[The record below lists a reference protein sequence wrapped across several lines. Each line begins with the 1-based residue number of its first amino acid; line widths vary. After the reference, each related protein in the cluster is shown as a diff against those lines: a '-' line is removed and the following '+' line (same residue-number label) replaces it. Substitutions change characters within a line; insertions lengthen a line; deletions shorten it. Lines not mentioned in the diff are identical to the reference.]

1 VKITQDDVVD
11 RQTVL
16 HIELEDDDIDPYL
29 DRAYQRV
36 VQRVN
41 IPGFRKGK
49 APRRIIEQYFGRE
62 SMLNEVLDSMLPELT
77 NQAINEKDLD
87 AVGLPSIEMEELD
100 PFQFSAIVP
109 LRPEVDL
116 GEYSEIRI
124 EKEHPKIEDDAVDSR
139 IEQLRLSVA
148 TWEPTERPIE
158 IGDMI
163 TAQIKGTV
171 GEKTIFDESDAVYL
185 VNEEIGR
192 PFPGFSEKLVGM
204 EPDKPSQFDLSI
216 PEDFADPDL
225 ANQDAS
231 FDVTIKDIKAR
242 VLPEID
248 DEFAKSIGEGH
259 ETLGDL
265 KEEVQK
271 SIQTEAEEEITR
283 THRESIVEA
292 LMDTA
297 KVEMS
302 ALLLQHE
309 AEHMVEEQERMVSQ
323 ANMNMDDYLASL
335 GKTREEFVEESK
347 TEASDRLKRSFVL
360 AKLAEEEGLEVS
372 DEDID
377 DRITEMFSNAEQE
390 IPESSQ
396 NAQMRDYLSR
406 SLLMEETMKKLE
418 GIAAGESEQELANQE
433 PDVEDVDDGSS
444 NDNKDQETEEG
455 EVNA

>member
-16 HIELEDDDIDPYL
+16 HIELEDNDMDPYL
-29 DRAYQRV
+29 DKAYHRV

-41 IPGFRKGK
+41 VPGFRKGK

-62 SMLNEVLDSMLPELT
+62 SMLNEILDSMLPELT

-100 PFQFSAIVP
+100 PLQFSATVP

-116 GEYSEIRI
+116 GGYSEIRI
-124 EKEHPKIEDDAVDSR
+124 AKDQPKIEDDAIDSR
-139 IEQLRLSVA
+139 IEQLQLSVA
-148 TWEPTERPIE
+148 TWEPTERPVE

-204 EPDKPSQFDLSI
+204 EADKPSQFDLSI

-248 DEFAKSIGEGH
+248 DAFAKGIGEGY
-259 ETLGDL
+259 ETLSDL
-265 KEEVQK
+265 KEEIQK
-271 SIQTEAEEEITR
+271 SIETEAEEESTK

-292 LMDTA
+292 LMETA
-297 KVEMS
+297 KVEMP

-309 AEHMVEEQERMVSQ
+309 AEHMVEEQERMISQ
-323 ANMNMDDYLASL
+323 AKMNMDDYLISL

-360 AKLAEEEGLEVS
+360 AKLAEEEGIEVS
-372 DEDID
+372 DEAID
-377 DRITEMFSNAEQE
+377 DRISEMFSNAEQE

-396 NAQMRDYLSR
+396 NDQMRDYLSR

-418 GIAAGESEQELANQE
+418 GIAAGESGEDNTDQGPDTNDAAND
-433 PDVEDVDDGSS
+433 PDD
-444 NDNKDQETEEG
+444 DNKDEETEEG

>member
-1 VKITQDDVVD
+1 MKITQDDVVE

-29 DRAYQRV
+29 NRAYQRV

-49 APRRIIEQYFGRE
+49 APRSIIEQYFGRE
-62 SMLNEVLDSMLPELT
+62 SMLNEILDSMLPELT
-77 NQAINEKDLD
+77 NQAINDQDLD
-87 AVGLPSIEMEELD
+87 AVGLPSIELEELD
-100 PFQFSAIVP
+100 PFQFSATVP
-109 LRPEVDL
+109 LRPNVDL
-116 GEYSEIRI
+116 GNYLDIRI
-124 EKEHPKIEDDAVDSR
+124 PKDDTEIAKEDIESR

-148 TWEPTERPIE
+148 TWEPTDRAVEV
-158 IGDMI
+158 GDMI
-163 TAQIKGTV
+163 TAQIKGNV

-192 PFPGFSEKLVGM
+192 PFPGFSEKLVGL
-204 EPDKPSQFDLSI
+204 EADKASQFDLSI
-216 PEDFADPDL
+216 PEDFADGDL
-225 ANQDAS
+225 AGQDAS
-231 FDVTIKDIKAR
+231 FDVTIKDIKTR

-248 DEFAKSIGEGH
+248 DEFAKGIGEGY
-259 ETLGDL
+259 ETLADL
-265 KEEVQK
+265 ETEIEKSVQL
-271 SIQTEAEEEITR
+271 EAEEESTR
-283 THRESIVEA
+283 THREAIVEA
-292 LMDTA
+292 LMEA
-297 KVEMS
+297 ASVEMP

-323 ANMNMDDYLASL
+323 ANMNMDDYLVSL

-347 TEASDRLKRSFVL
+347 TEAIDRLKRSFVL
-360 AKLAEEEGLEVS
+360 AKLAEEEAIEIS

-377 DRITEMFSNAEQE
+377 SRISEMFSNAEQE

-418 GIAAGESEQELANQE
+418 NIASGESSEENPE
-433 PDVEDVDDGSS
+433 KEINDVSS
-444 NDNKDQETEEG
+444 EETNKDEESESVEG
-455 EVNA
+455 EVND

>member
-1 VKITQDDVVD
+1 MKITQDDVVD

-16 HIELEDDDIDPYL
+16 HIELEDNDMDPYL
-29 DRAYQRV
+29 DKAYHRV

-41 IPGFRKGK
+41 VPGFRKGK

-62 SMLNEVLDSMLPELT
+62 SMLNEILDSMLPELT

-100 PFQFSAIVP
+100 PLQFSATVP

-116 GEYSEIRI
+116 GGYSEIRI
-124 EKEHPKIEDDAVDSR
+124 AKDQPKIEDDAIDSR
-139 IEQLRLSVA
+139 IEQLQLSVA
-148 TWEPTERPIE
+148 TWEPTERPVE

-204 EPDKPSQFDLSI
+204 EADKPSQFDLSI

-248 DEFAKSIGEGH
+248 DAFAKGIGEGY
-259 ETLGDL
+259 ETLSDL
-265 KEEVQK
+265 KEEIQK
-271 SIQTEAEEEITR
+271 SIETEAEEESTK

-292 LMDTA
+292 LMETA
-297 KVEMS
+297 KVEMP

-309 AEHMVEEQERMVSQ
+309 AEHMVEEQERMISQ
-323 ANMNMDDYLASL
+323 AKMNMDDYLISL

-360 AKLAEEEGLEVS
+360 AKLAEEEGIEVS
-372 DEDID
+372 DEAID
-377 DRITEMFSNAEQE
+377 DRISEMFSNAEQE

-396 NAQMRDYLSR
+396 NDQMRDYLSR

-418 GIAAGESEQELANQE
+418 GIAAGESGEDNTDQG
-433 PDVEDVDDGSS
+433 PDTNDAASDPDD
-444 NDNKDQETEEG
+444 DNKDEETEEG

>member
-372 DEDID
+372 DEEID

>member
-1 VKITQDDVVD
+1 MKITQDDVVD

-16 HIELEDDDIDPYL
+16 HIELEDDDMDPYL
-29 DRAYQRV
+29 DKAYHRV

-41 IPGFRKGK
+41 VPGFRKGK

-62 SMLNEVLDSMLPELT
+62 SMLNEILDSMLPELT

-100 PFQFSAIVP
+100 PLQFSATVP

-116 GEYSEIRI
+116 GGYSEIRI
-124 EKEHPKIEDDAVDSR
+124 AKDQPKIEDDAIDSR
-139 IEQLRLSVA
+139 IEQLQLSVA
-148 TWEPTERPIE
+148 TWEPTERPVE

-171 GEKTIFDESDAVYL
+171 GKKTIFDESDAVYL

-204 EPDKPSQFDLSI
+204 EADKPSQFDLSI

-248 DEFAKSIGEGH
+248 DAFAKGIGEGY
-259 ETLGDL
+259 ETLSDL
-265 KEEVQK
+265 KEEIQK
-271 SIQTEAEEEITR
+271 SIETEAEEESTK

-292 LMDTA
+292 LMETA
-297 KVEMS
+297 KVEMP
-302 ALLLQHE
+302 APLLQHE
-309 AEHMVEEQERMVSQ
+309 AEHMVEEQERMISQ
-323 ANMNMDDYLASL
+323 AKMNMDDYLISL

-360 AKLAEEEGLEVS
+360 AKLAEEEGIEVS
-372 DEDID
+372 DEAID
-377 DRITEMFSNAEQE
+377 DRISEMFSNAEQE

-418 GIAAGESEQELANQE
+418 GIVAGEPGKDNADQE
-433 PDVEDVDDGSS
+433 PDSSNAGSGSS
-444 NDNKDQETEEG
+444 DDNKDQETEEG

>member
-1 VKITQDDVVD
+1 MKITQDDVVD

-418 GIAAGESEQELANQE
+418 GIAAGESEQDIANQE

>member
-1 VKITQDDVVD
+1 MKITQDDVVD

-16 HIELEDDDIDPYL
+16 HIELEDDDMDPYM

-116 GEYSEIRI
+116 GGYSEIRI
-124 EKEHPKIEDDAVDSR
+124 EKEQPKIEDDAVDSR

-158 IGDMI
+158 MGDMI

-204 EPDKPSQFDLSI
+204 EPDKPSEFDLSI

-231 FDVTIKDIKAR
+231 FDVTIKDIKTR

-248 DEFAKSIGEGH
+248 DEFAKSIGEGY

-283 THRESIVEA
+283 THRESIIEA
-292 LMDTA
+292 LMETA
-297 KVEMS
+297 TVEMS

-323 ANMNMDDYLASL
+323 ANMNMDDYLVSL

-347 TEASDRLKRSFVL
+347 AEASDRLKRSFVL
-360 AKLAEEEGLEVS
+360 AKLAEEQGIEVS
-372 DEDID
+372 EEDID
-377 DRITEMFSNAEQE
+377 ARISEMFSNAEQE
-390 IPESSQ
+390 VPESSQ

-418 GIAAGESEQELANQE
+418 GIAAGESEQSFANQE
-433 PDVEDVDDGSS
+433 PDVEDVGSGS
-444 NDNKDQETEEG
+444 NDDNKDQETEEG

>member
-100 PFQFSAIVP
+100 PFQFSATVP

-204 EPDKPSQFDLSI
+204 EPDNPSQFDLSI
-216 PEDFADPDL
+216 PEDFADADL

-248 DEFAKSIGEGH
+248 DEFAKSIGEGY

-271 SIQTEAEEEITR
+271 SIQTEAEEETTR

-360 AKLAEEEGLEVS
+360 AKLAEEEGIEVS

-377 DRITEMFSNAEQE
+377 GRITEMFSNAEQE

-418 GIAAGESEQELANQE
+418 GIAAGESEQDIANQE
-433 PDVEDVDDGSS
+433 PDVEDVDNGSS

>member
-1 VKITQDDVVD
+1 MKITQDDVVD

-248 DEFAKSIGEGH
+248 DEFAKSIGEGY

-418 GIAAGESEQELANQE
+418 GIAAGESEQDIANQE
-433 PDVEDVDDGSS
+433 PDVEDVDNGSS
-444 NDNKDQETEEG
+444 NDNKDQETGEG

>member
-418 GIAAGESEQELANQE
+418 GIAAGESEQDIANQE

>member
-1 VKITQDDVVD
+1 MKITQDDVVD

-16 HIELEDDDIDPYL
+16 HIELEDDDMDPYM

-116 GEYSEIRI
+116 GGYSEIRI
-124 EKEHPKIEDDAVDSR
+124 EKEQPKIEDDAVDSR

-158 IGDMI
+158 MGDMI

-204 EPDKPSQFDLSI
+204 EPDKPSEFDLSI

-231 FDVTIKDIKAR
+231 FDVTIKDIKTR

-248 DEFAKSIGEGH
+248 DEFAKSIGEGY

-271 SIQTEAEEEITR
+271 SIQTEAEEETTR
-283 THRESIVEA
+283 THRESIIEA
-292 LMDTA
+292 LMETA
-297 KVEMS
+297 TVEMS

-323 ANMNMDDYLASL
+323 ANMNMDDYLVSL

-347 TEASDRLKRSFVL
+347 AEASDRLKRSFVL
-360 AKLAEEEGLEVS
+360 AKLAEEQGIEVS
-372 DEDID
+372 EEDID
-377 DRITEMFSNAEQE
+377 ARISEMFSNAEQE
-390 IPESSQ
+390 VPESSQ

-418 GIAAGESEQELANQE
+418 GIAAGESEQGFSNQE
-433 PDVEDVDDGSS
+433 PDVEDVGNGS
-444 NDNKDQETEEG
+444 NDDNKDQETEEG

>member
-1 VKITQDDVVD
+1 
-11 RQTVL
+11 
-16 HIELEDDDIDPYL
+16 
-29 DRAYQRV
+29 
-36 VQRVN
+36 
-41 IPGFRKGK
+41 
-49 APRRIIEQYFGRE
+49 
-62 SMLNEVLDSMLPELT
+62 MLNEILDSMLPELT

-100 PFQFSAIVP
+100 PLQFSATVP

-116 GEYSEIRI
+116 GGYSEIRI
-124 EKEHPKIEDDAVDSR
+124 AKDQPKIEDDAIDSR
-139 IEQLRLSVA
+139 IEQLQLSVA
-148 TWEPTERPIE
+148 TWEPTERPVE

-204 EPDKPSQFDLSI
+204 EADKPSQFDLSI

-248 DEFAKSIGEGH
+248 DAFAKGIGEGY
-259 ETLGDL
+259 ETLSDL
-265 KEEVQK
+265 KEEIQK
-271 SIQTEAEEEITR
+271 SIETEAEEESTK

-292 LMDTA
+292 LMETA
-297 KVEMS
+297 KVEMP

-309 AEHMVEEQERMVSQ
+309 AEHMVEEQERMISQ
-323 ANMNMDDYLASL
+323 AKMNMDDYLISL

-360 AKLAEEEGLEVS
+360 AKLAEEEGIEVS
-372 DEDID
+372 DEAID
-377 DRITEMFSNAEQE
+377 DRISEMFSNAEQE

-396 NAQMRDYLSR
+396 NDQMRDYLSR

-418 GIAAGESEQELANQE
+418 GIAAGESGEDNTDQG
-433 PDVEDVDDGSS
+433 PDTNDAASDPDD
-444 NDNKDQETEEG
+444 DIKDEETEEG

>member
-1 VKITQDDVVD
+1 MKITQDDVVE

-29 DRAYQRV
+29 NRAYQRV

-49 APRRIIEQYFGRE
+49 APRSIIEQYFGRE
-62 SMLNEVLDSMLPELT
+62 SMLNEILDSMLPELT
-77 NQAINEKDLD
+77 NQAINDQDLD
-87 AVGLPSIEMEELD
+87 AVGLPSIELEELD
-100 PFQFSAIVP
+100 PFQFSATVP
-109 LRPEVDL
+109 LRPNVDL
-116 GEYSEIRI
+116 GNYLDIRI
-124 EKEHPKIEDDAVDSR
+124 PKDDTEIAKEDIESR

-148 TWEPTERPIE
+148 TWEPTTRPVE
-158 IGDMI
+158 VGDMI
-163 TAQIKGTV
+163 TAQIKGNV

-192 PFPGFSEKLVGM
+192 PFPGFSEKLVGL
-204 EPDKPSQFDLSI
+204 EADKASQFDLSI
-216 PEDFADPDL
+216 PEDFADGDL
-225 ANQDAS
+225 AGQDAS
-231 FDVTIKDIKAR
+231 FDVTIKDIKTR

-248 DEFAKSIGEGH
+248 DEFAKGIGEGY
-259 ETLGDL
+259 ETLADL
-265 KEEVQK
+265 ETEIEKSVQL
-271 SIQTEAEEEITR
+271 EAEEESTR
-283 THRESIVEA
+283 THREAIVEA
-292 LMDTA
+292 LMEA
-297 KVEMS
+297 ASVEMP

-323 ANMNMDDYLASL
+323 ANMNMDDYLVSL

-347 TEASDRLKRSFVL
+347 TEAIDRLKRSFVL
-360 AKLAEEEGLEVS
+360 AKLAEEEAIEIS

-377 DRITEMFSNAEQE
+377 SRISEMFSNAEQE

-418 GIAAGESEQELANQE
+418 NIASGGSSEENPEKEINDVSSEETNKDEESES
-433 PDVEDVDDGSS
+433 V
-444 NDNKDQETEEG
+444 EG
-455 EVNA
+455 EVND

>member
-1 VKITQDDVVD
+1 MKITQDDVVD

-16 HIELEDDDIDPYL
+16 HIELEDNDMDPYL
-29 DRAYQRV
+29 DKAYHRV

-41 IPGFRKGK
+41 VPGFRKGK

-62 SMLNEVLDSMLPELT
+62 SMLNEILDSMLPELT

-100 PFQFSAIVP
+100 PLQFSATVP

-116 GEYSEIRI
+116 GGYSEIRI
-124 EKEHPKIEDDAVDSR
+124 AKDQPKIEDDAIDSR
-139 IEQLRLSVA
+139 IEQLQLSVA
-148 TWEPTERPIE
+148 TWEPTERPVE

-204 EPDKPSQFDLSI
+204 EADKPSQFDLSI

-248 DEFAKSIGEGH
+248 DAFAKGIGEGY
-259 ETLGDL
+259 ETLSDL
-265 KEEVQK
+265 KEEIQK
-271 SIQTEAEEEITR
+271 SIETEAEEESTK

-292 LMDTA
+292 LMETA
-297 KVEMS
+297 KVEMP

-309 AEHMVEEQERMVSQ
+309 AEHMVEEQERMISQ
-323 ANMNMDDYLASL
+323 AKMNMDDYLISL

-360 AKLAEEEGLEVS
+360 AKLAEEEGIEVS
-372 DEDID
+372 DEAID
-377 DRITEMFSNAEQE
+377 DRISEMFSNAEQE

-396 NAQMRDYLSR
+396 NDQMRDYLSR

-418 GIAAGESEQELANQE
+418 GIAAGESGEDNTDQGPDTNDAAND
-433 PDVEDVDDGSS
+433 PDD
-444 NDNKDQETEEG
+444 DNKDEETEEG

>member
-1 VKITQDDVVD
+1 MKITQDDVVD

-16 HIELEDDDIDPYL
+16 HIELEDNDMDPYL
-29 DRAYQRV
+29 DKAYHRV

-41 IPGFRKGK
+41 VPGFRKGK

-62 SMLNEVLDSMLPELT
+62 SMLNEILDSMLPELT

-100 PFQFSAIVP
+100 PLQFSATVP

-116 GEYSEIRI
+116 GGYSEIRI
-124 EKEHPKIEDDAVDSR
+124 AKDQPKIEDDAIDSR
-139 IEQLRLSVA
+139 IEQLQLSVA
-148 TWEPTERPIE
+148 TWEPTERPVE

-204 EPDKPSQFDLSI
+204 EADKPSQFDLSI

-248 DEFAKSIGEGH
+248 DAFAKGIGEGY
-259 ETLGDL
+259 ETLSDL
-265 KEEVQK
+265 KEEIQK
-271 SIQTEAEEEITR
+271 SIETEAEEESTK

-292 LMDTA
+292 LMETA
-297 KVEMS
+297 KVEMP

-309 AEHMVEEQERMVSQ
+309 AEHMVEEQERMISQ
-323 ANMNMDDYLASL
+323 AKMNMDDYLISL

-360 AKLAEEEGLEVS
+360 AKLAEEEGIEVS
-372 DEDID
+372 DEAID
-377 DRITEMFSNAEQE
+377 DRISEMFSNAEQE

-396 NAQMRDYLSR
+396 NDQMRDYLSR

-418 GIAAGESEQELANQE
+418 GIAAGESGEDNTDQG
-433 PDVEDVDDGSS
+433 PDTNDAASDPDD
-444 NDNKDQETEEG
+444 DIKDEETEEG

>member
-16 HIELEDDDIDPYL
+16 HIELEDDDMDPYL

-41 IPGFRKGK
+41 VPGFRKGK
-49 APRRIIEQYFGRE
+49 APRRIVEQYFGRE
-62 SMLNEVLDSMLPELT
+62 SMLNEILDSMLPELT
-77 NQAINEKDLD
+77 NQAIDEKDLD

-100 PFQFSAIVP
+100 PFQFSATVP

-116 GEYSEIRI
+116 GGYSEIRI
-124 EKEHPKIEDDAVDSR
+124 DKDQPKIEDDAIDSR

-148 TWEPTERPIE
+148 TWEPTERPVE

-171 GEKTIFDESDAVYL
+171 GKKTIFDESDAVYL

-204 EPDKPSQFDLSI
+204 EADKSSQFDLSI

-248 DEFAKSIGEGH
+248 DAFAKGIGEGY
-259 ETLGDL
+259 ETLSDL
-265 KEEVQK
+265 KEEIQK
-271 SIQTEAEEEITR
+271 SIETEAEEESTK

-292 LMDTA
+292 LMETA
-297 KVEMS
+297 KVEMP

-323 ANMNMDDYLASL
+323 ANMNMDDYLISL

-360 AKLAEEEGLEVS
+360 AKIDEEEGIEDS

-377 DRITEMFSNAEQE
+377 ERISEMFSNAEQE
-390 IPESSQ
+390 IPESSK

-418 GIAAGESEQELANQE
+418 GIAAGESGEDNTDQE
-433 PDVEDVDDGSS
+433 PDTSDAASDPAD
-444 NDNKDQETEEG
+444 DNKDQETEEG

>member
-1 VKITQDDVVD
+1 MKITQDDVVD

-16 HIELEDDDIDPYL
+16 HIELENDDIDPYL

-204 EPDKPSQFDLSI
+204 EPDNPSQFDLSI

-248 DEFAKSIGEGH
+248 DEFAKSIGEGY

-418 GIAAGESEQELANQE
+418 GIAAGESEQDIANQE
-433 PDVEDVDDGSS
+433 PDVEDVDNGSS
-444 NDNKDQETEEG
+444 NDNKDQETGEG

>member
-16 HIELEDDDIDPYL
+16 HIELEDDDMDPYM

-116 GEYSEIRI
+116 GGYSEIRI
-124 EKEHPKIEDDAVDSR
+124 EKEQPKIEDDAVDSR

-158 IGDMI
+158 MGDMI

-204 EPDKPSQFDLSI
+204 EPDKPSEFDLSI

-231 FDVTIKDIKAR
+231 FDVTIKDIKTR

-248 DEFAKSIGEGH
+248 DEFAKSIGEGY

-283 THRESIVEA
+283 THRESIIEA
-292 LMDTA
+292 LMETA
-297 KVEMS
+297 TVEMS

-323 ANMNMDDYLASL
+323 ANMNMDDYLVSL

-347 TEASDRLKRSFVL
+347 AEASDRLKRSFVL
-360 AKLAEEEGLEVS
+360 AKLAEEQGIEVS
-372 DEDID
+372 EEDID
-377 DRITEMFSNAEQE
+377 ARISEMFSNAEQE
-390 IPESSQ
+390 VPESSQ

-406 SLLMEETMKKLE
+406 SLLMEETMKMLE
-418 GIAAGESEQELANQE
+418 GIAAGESEQGFSNQE
-433 PDVEDVDDGSS
+433 PDVEDVGNGS
-444 NDNKDQETEEG
+444 NDDNKDQETEEG